1 MALEIE
7 VDAKVVLEWMT
18 NEYSYNLNHSPL
30 IMDCRTLI
38 NQVPQVRIMHCFREA
53 NGCADALAWK
63 GPIIQQDFVVYD
75 SPPMDIA
82 MLLYYDQIGMYYERI
97 HPQTVG
103 FLG

>member
-1 MALEIE
+1 
-7 VDAKVVLEWMT
+7 
-18 NEYSYNLNHSPL
+18 
-30 IMDCRTLI
+30 MDCRTLI

-53 NGCADALAWK
+53 NICTDALTWK
-63 GPIIQQDFVVYD
+63 DPIIQQDFVVYD
-75 SPPMDIA
+75 SLPVDIA